1 MMNYMRDGGITM
13 WVLLVAAIGTAI
25 YAATR
30 PRAERPGILFGGT
43 VTSLLLGL
51 LGTSLGLLAV
61 SQHFARFPDK
71 VAAIGQ
77 GLGEVSNNGTFAVL
91 LAALLGI
98 ASIITRR
105 RLAS

>member
-1 MMNYMRDGGITM
+1 MMSYMRDGGITM
-13 WVLLVAAIGTAI
+13 WILLVAAIGTAI

-30 PRAERPGILFGGT
+30 PKAERPGILFGGT

-51 LGTSLGLLAV
+51 LGTSMGLLAV
-61 SQHFARFPDK
+61 SKHYAQFPDK

-77 GLGEVSNNGTFAVL
+77 GLGELSNNGTFAVL
-91 LAALLGI
+91 LATLLGV
-98 ASIITRR
+98 ASIVTRR